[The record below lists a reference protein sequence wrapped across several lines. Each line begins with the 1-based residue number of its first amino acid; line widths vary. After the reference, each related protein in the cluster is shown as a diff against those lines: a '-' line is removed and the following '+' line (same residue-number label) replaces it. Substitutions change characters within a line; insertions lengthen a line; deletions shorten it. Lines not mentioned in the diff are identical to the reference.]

1 MNAIFHLFTVCGLT
15 FSSHKEYEKYGEIRI
30 IWRKEHGADIAP
42 RLR

>member
-15 FSSHKEYEKYGEIRI
+15 FSSHKEYEKYGEIWR
-30 IWRKEHGADIAP
+30 IWRKEHGTGIAP